1 MSGFTDIHAHFVY
14 GVDDGAQN
22 RAEME
27 AMLDAAHAD
36 GIAFLFATSH
46 VTPGILP
53 FNNELY
59 QQHLA
64 EARQYCE
71 QKQYS
76 MELYTGAE
84 VMYTPAIE
92 RYASEHRLPT
102 LADSQYL
109 LMEFVPDITCAEL
122 EAALD
127 LMERAGY
134 STIIAHIE
142 RYACM
147 YHGNAR
153 KIKERHDVR
162 YQMNCNTVLHK
173 RGFFKDHAI
182 EKWLKDELIDFI
194 ATDSH
199 DTVRRPSSMKYA
211 YRLLYQRY
219 GKRYADLI
227 TGKTESRF

>member
-36 GIAFLFATSH
+36 GIAFLFATPH

-53 FNNELY
+53 FNSELY

-64 EARQYCE
+64 EAREYCE
-71 QKQYS
+71 RKQYP
-76 MELYTGAE
+76 MELYAGAE
-84 VMYTPAIE
+84 VLYTPAID

-102 LADSQYL
+102 LADSQYV
-109 LMEFVPDITCAEL
+109 LMEFVPDVTCAEL
-122 EAALD
+122 EDALD
-127 LMERAGY
+127 LMERVGY
-134 STIIAHIE
+134 STIIAHVE

-147 YHGNAR
+147 YRGNAR

-162 YQMNCNTVLHK
+162 YQMNCNTVLRK
-173 RGFFKDHAI
+173 MGFFRRRTIKD
-182 EKWLKDELIDFI
+182 WLQKGNIDFI
-194 ATDSH
+194 ASDAHDNELRHFQMRAARKALREFLDDHEVDSL
-199 DTVRRPSSMKYA
+199 M
-211 YRLLYQRY
+211 
-219 GKRYADLI
+219 GI
-227 TGKTESRF
+227 

>member
-22 RAEME
+22 RTEMQ
-27 AMLDAAHAD
+27 AMLDAAHED
-36 GIAFLFATSH
+36 GIAFLFATPH
-46 VTPGILP
+46 VTPGIVP
-53 FNNELY
+53 FNSELY

-64 EARQYCE
+64 QARRYCE
-71 QKQYS
+71 RKQYS
-76 MELYTGAE
+76 MELYAGAE
-84 VMYTPAIE
+84 VLYTPAIE

-102 LADSQYL
+102 LADSEYV
-109 LMEFVPDITCAEL
+109 LMEFVPDITCTEL

-134 STIIAHIE
+134 STIIAHVE

-162 YQMNCNTVLHK
+162 YQMNCNTLLRK
-173 RGFFKDHAI
+173 RGFFRKRAI
-182 EKWLKDELIDFI
+182 EGWLQEGIIDFI
-194 ATDSH
+194 ASDAH
-199 DTVRRPSSMKYA
+199 DTKLRPFRMKAAHKALCETLDDYEA
-211 YRLLYQRY
+211 NRLMW
-219 GKRYADLI
+219 I
-227 TGKTESRF
+227 